1 MRLMKCLKNKNM
13 KRDFNLKRIVLL
25 MLIIDVIIVAIPII
39 LNFIINI
46 PSPIPQ
52 KYVIGDTKD
61 WLSFWGVYIGSIGS
75 FMMVVV
81 AFFTLIQNYRTV
93 QQNEV
98 LMAQNKEQLDE
109 LKRQWEEEHR
119 PRINISI
126 IVYRKAFFI
135 KIKNIGKGNATD
147 IKITFNKE
155 FIKNLLKEEYKQM
168 YYDVEES
175 PFVIEEGEA
184 KYLFIGFCDD
194 IHNKWNGNNVVLKIL
209 GTYCNK
215 YHIDET
221 FKMEEYIKQRFM
233 AVKDALWEIA
243 DGLSCPNNTHYPIQQ
258 SLDVIAK
265 HVKSEN
271 QTLSKG

>member
-1 MRLMKCLKNKNM
+1 M
-13 KRDFNLKRIVLL
+13 KRDFNLKRFVLVMIL
-25 MLIIDVIIVAIPII
+25 IDVFIIVIPII

-52 KYVIGDTKD
+52 KYIIGDTKD

-155 FIKNLLKEEYKQM
+155 FIDNLLKEEYKQM
-168 YYDVEES
+168 YCAVEERA
-175 PFVIEEGEA
+175 FVTEEGEA
-184 KYLFIGFCDD
+184 KYLFVGFCDD
-194 IHNKWNGNNVVLKIL
+194 IYNNWNGKNVVLKIL

-221 FKMEEYIKQRFM
+221 FYMEEFVKQRFM
-233 AVKDALWEIA
+233 HVKDALWEIA
-243 DGLSCPNNTHYPIQQ
+243 DGLSCPNNAHYPIQQ
-258 SLDVIAK
+258 SLGIIAK
-265 HVKSEN
+265 H
-271 QTLSKG
+271 SKGEKKYEQD

>member
-1 MRLMKCLKNKNM
+1 M
-13 KRDFNLKRIVLL
+13 KRGFNLKRIVLV
-25 MLIIDVIIVAIPII
+25 MLLLDVIIVVIPII

-52 KYVIGDTKD
+52 KYIIGDTKD

-81 AFFTLIQNYRTV
+81 AFFTLIQNSRTV
-93 QQNEV
+93 QQNEILV
-98 LMAQNKEQLDE
+98 AQNKEQLDE

-135 KIKNIGKGNATD
+135 KIKNIGKENAID
-147 IKITFNKE
+147 INITFNKE
-155 FIKNLLKEEYKQM
+155 FIENLRKEDYKQM
-168 YYDVEES
+168 YYAVEKR

-194 IHNKWNGNNVVLKIL
+194 IHNEWNGENVVLKIH

-221 FKMEEYIKQRFM
+221 FNMEEFVEQRFM
-233 AVKDALWEIA
+233 SVKDALWEIA
-243 DGLSCPNNTHYPIQQ
+243 DGLSCPNNAYYPIQQ
-258 SLDVIAK
+258 SLDIIAK
-265 HVKSEN
+265 HSNGEKKNE
-271 QTLSKG
+271 QDRKE